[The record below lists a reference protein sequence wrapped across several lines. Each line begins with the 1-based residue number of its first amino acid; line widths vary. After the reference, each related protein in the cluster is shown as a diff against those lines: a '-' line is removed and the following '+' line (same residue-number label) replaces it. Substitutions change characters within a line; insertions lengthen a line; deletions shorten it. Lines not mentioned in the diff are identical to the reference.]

1 MQWHS
6 RGAATPAGTKLGHC
20 NGASGQHWAQ
30 RNGAADSL
38 HQPAFA
44 PANHGAALESALSAG
59 GRSYMMRMG
68 KVSRSRRPNLA
79 CRSNEPPCTRLS
91 RKDNP

>member
-59 GRSYMMRMG
+59 G
-68 KVSRSRRPNLA
+68 
-79 CRSNEPPCTRLS
+79 
-91 RKDNP
+91 